1 MNMMK
6 PLILAAMLA
15 LTACVSTTDVASRD
29 VHIGTDWGG
38 NFSEYRSRVGGLLFN
53 DQTVRVT
60 GVCASSCTM
69 FLVLGPDRV
78 CSTPQARW
86 AFHSVYH
93 PRTGAIS
100 QTATAELVASYPA
113 SLQSWFWTHAHGKTG
128 RDFAYLSGAQM
139 VAAGYVG
146 EC

>member
-1 MNMMK
+1 MK
-6 PLILAAMLA
+6 RPAILAVAIA

-78 CSTPQARW
+78 CSTP
-86 AFHSVYH
+86 
-93 PRTGAIS
+93 
-100 QTATAELVASYPA
+100 
-113 SLQSWFWTHAHGKTG
+113 
-128 RDFAYLSGAQM
+128 
-139 VAAGYVG
+139 
-146 EC
+146 